1 MLISGCSFKWPDW
14 ATRNEDPLAFLG
26 SGKPKEDPP
35 LPDLIPKSEPDQHD
49 PAFARIPTST
59 MDVNLETY
67 FIQDIKDPITRV
79 QRLENVLVAMQ
90 KDMQTSLNVTPLQ
103 KQMAASVDPV
113 SASPLAP
120 AVINTIASANKNQI
134 TNKNIPFPSP
144 PVQQQS
150 YQTRQEILSENV
162 PSSYYQGIMAPP
174 DNGQGNYIDQVRPR
188 KTYQVSFDGVA
199 PTTERR
205 LADQYYTNMKAVIT
219 GFRIGEHPDKV
230 RLVFDTTSKTPFKAD
245 LDNAEQLLILEM
257 PQAQWQAPFSNQ
269 SFGRRQLIDSMTT
282 EALGQG
288 GTRAVLQLTKNTT
301 IISQK
306 MFPDLSGSGG
316 RIVIDLRK

>member
-1 MLISGCSFKWPDW
+1 MLLSGCSFKWPEW

-26 SGKPKEDPP
+26 SGPAKEDPP
-35 LPDLIPKSEPDQHD
+35 LPDHIPKTEPDQHD
-49 PAFARIPTST
+49 PEFARIPAST

-90 KDMQTSLNVTPLQ
+90 KDMQTNLNLSPMQ

-113 SASPLAP
+113 SAAPLLPVISNKMAP
-120 AVINTIASANKNQI
+120 SNNIPIANKNL
-134 TNKNIPFPSP
+134 PFPAP
-144 PVQQQS
+144 PAQQQS
-150 YQTRQEILSENV
+150 YQARREILSENI
-162 PSSYYQGIMAPP
+162 PSSYYQGVMAPP
-174 DNGQGNYIDQVRPR
+174 DNGQGNYIENARPR
-188 KTYQVSFDGVA
+188 KTYQVSFDGTA
-199 PTTERR
+199 PTSERR
-205 LADQYYTNMKAVIT
+205 LADQYYTNTKAVIT

-230 RLVFDTTSKTPFKAD
+230 RIVLDTTAKTPFKAD

-269 SFGRRQLIDSMTT
+269 SFGRRQLVDSMTT
-282 EALGQG
+282 ESMGQG
-288 GTRAVLQLTKNTT
+288 GTRAVLQLSNNTT

-316 RIVIDLRK
+316 RIVIDLRR